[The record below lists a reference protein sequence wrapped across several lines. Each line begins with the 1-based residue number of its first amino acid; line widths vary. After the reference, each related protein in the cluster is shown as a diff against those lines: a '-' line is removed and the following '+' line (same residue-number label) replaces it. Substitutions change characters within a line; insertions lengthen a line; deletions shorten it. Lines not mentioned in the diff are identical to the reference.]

1 MKIPRRPK
9 HLGSQ
14 DGDTMTPMIDVVFLL
29 LVFFICASVGGTA
42 DRLLPAELKGTTE
55 AVDPQEPAE
64 DPDNWQHPA
73 IQIRIESEQDS
84 VAVFLDEQRL
94 AGQDMLQDR
103 LQRLAAVDPESRII
117 LNIHDDVRVQ
127 PFIDVYDLCQS
138 LQFQNISFAVGKPAT
153 NQ

>member
-55 AVDPQEPAE
+55 AADPQEPAE
-64 DPDNWQHPA
+64 DPDEWQHPA
-73 IQIRIESEQDS
+73 IQIFFPE
-84 VAVFLDEQRL
+84 AVQHPCPLPAEK
-94 AGQDMLQDR
+94 
-103 LQRLAAVDPESRII
+103 
-117 LNIHDDVRVQ
+117 
-127 PFIDVYDLCQS
+127 
-138 LQFQNISFAVGKPAT
+138 IS
-153 NQ
+153 